1 MFVKIHGTQD
11 YFKGNT
17 QSCVDLVNYLG
28 KENEEKELLLKTGF
42 FSHRDNN
49 VNEQLVIHSID
60 NNKKGLKEKDAK
72 FFMLTVNPSER
83 ELKHIAKIATN
94 GKPITELS
102 QMSSPEQERYNN
114 MIKDYVREIMEEYAN
129 GFNKGLT
136 AEDLVYFC
144 KLEQQR
150 HFTGYDKEV
159 KLGTSSNGDLKPGLQ
174 THVHVIVS
182 RKDKSQK
189 QSISPLARSRA
200 KNTHKLN
207 GKSVTVGI
215 DRKLFM
221 QISEEKFDRM
231 FRFQRDYKDSF
242 VYYNYQTN
250 PLGTLN
256 EAAKLNTQL
265 IENPEIAA
273 KNLVLT
279 GIEKA
284 TSGQLPL
291 NSVNAASKLVLQPES
306 AKDIMIQK
314 IEQLASQL
322 LPPEVRL
329 AKSIAEKTIK
339 PLKDLSSG
347 LDL

>member
-1 MFVKIHGTQD
+1 MFVKIHGTRD
-11 YFKGNT
+11 YIKGNT
-17 QSCVDLVNYLG
+17 QSCVDLVNYLS
-28 KENEEKELLLKTGF
+28 KENEEKELLQKTSF
-42 FSHRDNN
+42 FSHKDSN
-49 VNEQLVIHSID
+49 VDEQLVIHAID
-60 NNKKGLKEKDAK
+60 NNKKGLKENDAK
-72 FFMLTVNPSER
+72 FFMLTVNPSEG

-94 GKPITELS
+94 GRPITELS
-102 QMSSPEQERYNN
+102 QMGCPEQERYNN
-114 MIKDYVREIMEEYAN
+114 MIKDYVREVMEEYAN

-159 KLGTSSNGDLKPGLQ
+159 KLGTSENGDLKAGLQ
-174 THVHVIVS
+174 THVHIIVS

-189 QSISPLARSRA
+189 HSISPLARSRG
-200 KNTHKLN
+200 KSTHKLN
-207 GKSVTVGI
+207 GRSVTVGI
-215 DRKLFM
+215 DRKHLKE
-221 QISEEKFDRM
+221 ISEEKFDRM
-231 FRFQRDYKDSF
+231 FRFQRDYKDTF
-242 VYYNYQTN
+242 AYYKYQAN
-250 PLGTLN
+250 PLGTIN
-256 EAAKLNTQL
+256 EAARLTTQL

-273 KNLVLT
+273 KNLALT

-284 TSGQLPL
+284 TSGQLPM
-291 NSVNAASKLVLQPES
+291 NSINAASKLVLQPES
-306 AKDIMIQK
+306 AKDIIIQK

-347 LDL
+347 LEI